1 MLQYYSCNISLL
13 SASSAQNS
21 QFKDCSLGRSLS
33 PPSQVWLSYI
43 FGDHV
48 TSRQNETF
56 RGHQCGRDTQI
67 AAGDCEF
74 RRNVRV
80 IWQLTVVIT
89 SCWWRGAASSVAG
102 GHDTV
107 VLRHLGVTG
116 RLVSGYS
123 LPPPA
128 APTLSH
134 IMDQMTACVRKVS
147 SCILQKTIAASI
159 PATVNICLIKQ
170 CATVHKLATTP
181 ADIYKYRYQYR
192 NRNTCAHIDRY
203 WPTKILNHNS
213 TRVNT
218 IQVWWDRAWNFAV
231 ETVVVNSHY
240 LFAIWSKTTWKM
252 FILS

>member
-147 SCILQKTIAASI
+147 SCKLQKTIAF
-159 PATVNICLIKQ
+159 VNQ
-170 CATVHKLATTP
+170 SLAVKNCFLQVYLQPWIFALSSSAPLHIRWPPHPLTYTNIDIETGILTP
-181 ADIYKYRYQYR
+181 I
-192 NRNTCAHIDRY
+192 
-203 WPTKILNHNS
+203 S
-213 TRVNT
+213 TDT
-218 IQVWWDRAWNFAV
+218 DQQK
-231 ETVVVNSHY
+231 S
-240 LFAIWSKTTWKM
+240 
-252 FILS
+252 